1 MKYRIKEL
9 CKDKGI
15 TFQDLAK
22 RIGSSQASISRI
34 ASGNNTTTETLEKIA
49 FVLGVSINELF
60 ADNPSTDTVTCPH
73 CGGIIRIIKA

>member
-34 ASGNNTTTETLEKIA
+34 ASGSNTTTETLEKIA
-49 FVLGVSINELF
+49 GVLGVSVNELF
-60 ADNPSTDTVTCPH
+60 AESSNNNEVRCPY
-73 CGGIIRIIKA
+73 CGNTIKITKP